1 MSKTLVVTGAS
12 SGIGKATAQYFLKQ
26 GWNVVATARN
36 PQKIGAWAQSQRVAA
51 LELDV
56 TDEQSVTSA
65 IREAERRFGSIDV
78 ILNNAGVG
86 LGGPLEAISDSE
98 WERHFQTNVFGVIR
112 VTRAVLPL
120 FRKQQHGTIINMSSV
135 AGRFGLPFLS
145 PYNAGKFAIE
155 GLTESLRFELRP
167 LGIKVKLIEPGG
179 IKTTFEPQFV
189 SHKAYEPGLSA
200 VIERVKRPD
209 PSLPGPEPVAKLIWQ
224 AATDGSE
231 RLRYTTVTK
240 GALTM
245 NRILPEEWWYRVIQ
259 KSFGLKR
266 SR

>member
-1 MSKTLVVTGAS
+1 LTLDG
-12 SGIGKATAQYFLKQ
+12 
-26 GWNVVATARN
+26 
-36 PQKIGAWAQSQRVAA
+36 
-51 LELDV
+51 

-65 IREAERRFGSIDV
+65 VHEAERRFGSLDA
-78 ILNNAGVG
+78 ILNSAGVG
-86 LGGPLEAISDSE
+86 LGGPLEALSDSE
-98 WERHFQTNVFGVIR
+98 LERHFQTNVFGVMR
-112 VTRAVLPL
+112 VTRAVLPI

-135 AGRFGLPFLS
+135 AGRFGLPFLW

-179 IKTTFEPQFV
+179 IRTTFEPQFAN
-189 SHKAYEPGLSA
+189 HQAYEPDLSA
-200 VIERVKRPD
+200 VIERVRRPD
-209 PSLPGPEPVAKLIWQ
+209 PSLPGPEPVAKLIWR

-240 GALTM
+240 GALAM
-245 NRILPEEWWYRVIQ
+245 NRILSEEWWYRMIR

-266 SR
+266 GR